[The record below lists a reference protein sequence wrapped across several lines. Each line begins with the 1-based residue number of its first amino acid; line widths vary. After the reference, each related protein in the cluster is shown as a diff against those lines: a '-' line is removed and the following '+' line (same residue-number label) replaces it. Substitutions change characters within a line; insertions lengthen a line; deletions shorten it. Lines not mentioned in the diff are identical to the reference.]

1 MTVSTVS
8 KKTFFRSEDALWL
21 HKKTYDLFNL
31 YFIVCD
37 YKGRKIPIGM
47 TKPAGDNC
55 NTCTCRPNGRLEC
68 TEKICCMYCF
78 ECDSF
83 IF

>member
-8 KKTFFRSEDALWL
+8 KKLFFRGCFVVAQ
-21 HKKTYDLFNL
+21 KKTYDLFNL

-78 ECDSF
+78 ECSSF